1 MEAALGNPVKP
12 SEVGEGQAGRNAQRA
27 GHGCEGE
34 RCEVTLDA
42 VRVVV
47 RFVRR
52 AEVGHEAGK
61 GSVLD
66 AAAASSV
73 GDVPGSVHSLAGSW
87 VVEVSWDP
95 GAVATE
101 AVLGVED
108 GRVEEHI
115 SHIVKPG
122 RVLDPVPV
130 RDAIF
135 PAASAER
142 LFK

>member
-1 MEAALGNPVKP
+1 
-12 SEVGEGQAGRNAQRA
+12 
-27 GHGCEGE
+27 
-34 RCEVTLDA
+34 
-42 VRVVV
+42 
-47 RFVRR
+47 
-52 AEVGHEAGK
+52 
-61 GSVLD
+61 
-66 AAAASSV
+66 
-73 GDVPGSVHSLAGSW
+73 
-87 VVEVSWDP
+87 
-95 GAVATE
+95 
-101 AVLGVED
+101 VLGVED

>member
-1 MEAALGNPVKP
+1 MTASVEATLGNPVKP
-12 SEVGEGQAGRNAQRA
+12 AKVWEGQAGRDAQRA

-66 AAAASSV
+66 AAAACSV
-73 GDVPGSVHSLAGSW
+73 GDVPGRVHSLAGSW

-95 GAVATE
+95 GSVATE

-108 GRVEEHI
+108 GGFEEHI
-115 SHIVKPG
+115 SHVIKPG
-122 RVLDPVPV
+122 
-130 RDAIF
+130 
-135 PAASAER
+135 
-142 LFK
+142 